1 MPMPAATKTARR
13 NLRVS
18 PVDDQ
23 LFRQAAAVV
32 DESVSE
38 FLVESGRAR
47 AEMILADRTQFV
59 LDQDA
64 WKAFTAA
71 LDRPA
76 EAKPVV
82 VELMRRA
89 RPE

>member
-1 MPMPAATKTARR
+1 M
-13 NLRVS
+13 
-18 PVDDQ
+18 
-23 LFRQAAAVV
+23 V

-76 EAKPVV
+76 ETQPAV